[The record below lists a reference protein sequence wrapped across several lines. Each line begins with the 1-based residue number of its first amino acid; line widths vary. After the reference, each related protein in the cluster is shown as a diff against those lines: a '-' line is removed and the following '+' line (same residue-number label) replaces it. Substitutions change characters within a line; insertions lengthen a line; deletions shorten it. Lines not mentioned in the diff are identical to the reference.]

1 MADAGTSGPAAAQD
15 VEVEWQFDA
24 LDLRPVERWLA
35 ALPLRGA
42 ELTPGAITAQAT
54 PARRLTDRYLDTADW
69 RIGRAGFVLRTRQRG
84 RASEATLKDDR
95 PADASGLRTRLE
107 FTEPLDDGTVASLSA
122 DGPVGRRVR
131 AVIGRR
137 RLQQILEVRTRRR
150 PFALRAGGED
160 VAELTL
166 DETAV
171 MVGAGRPLQ
180 LRRVEVE
187 VVPAWSDRL
196 APLVDELRR
205 SCGLQPANLSKYEAG
220 LLALG
225 ASVPA
230 APELGPTTVSPE
242 STMGELAFAV
252 LRRHFGLVLAREPGT
267 RLGEDI
273 EVLHDM
279 RVATR
284 RLRAAIDMCSD
295 VLPAR
300 AAAINEELKWL
311 AGVLGAVRDLDV
323 QLERMDDM
331 DQLAAALAARTDGSP
346 LDELR
351 VALEAQRVEARR
363 ILLDAL
369 DSARWERL
377 VNVMTAMATR
387 GPSRVNAP
395 GRRPARLAAPPLV
408 EARHERVR
416 KAAKRARRS
425 GVAADYHRLRIRA
438 KRLRYSL
445 EFVSDL
451 YGARP
456 SQVVRRLAKLQDTL
470 GLLQD
475 AEVATV
481 RLLDLATT
489 GDVPLSPLTVF
500 AMGGVAEWYRA
511 DADRLLERLPRLLK
525 AVKGDEW
532 DELSRVME
540 EGRRDAAASLPAPR
554 RRAAGVLT
562 VVPELDSAAAS
573 VAAPTEELTAS
584 PAPPA
589 GETVIHVA
597 PRPPAPAPAP
607 TGDELP
613 PGVSGRE
620 AHPSGQDTINHTGHR
635 GP

>member
-1 MADAGTSGPAAAQD
+1 MADRGTSGPAPAAQD

-35 ALPLRGA
+35 ALPVRGA
-42 ELTPGAITAQAT
+42 ELTHGAITAQAA
-54 PARRLTDRYLDTADW
+54 PARRLTDRYLDTGDW

-95 PADASGLRTRLE
+95 PAEASGLRTRLE

-171 MVGAGRPLQ
+171 VVGTGRPLQ

-187 VVPAWSDRL
+187 VVPAWVDRL
-196 APLVDELRR
+196 APLVDELRE
-205 SCGLQPANLSKYEAG
+205 SCGLQPAKLSKYEAG
-220 LLALG
+220 LLARG
-225 ASVPA
+225 ASVPS
-230 APELGPTTVSPE
+230 APDLGPTTVSPE

-252 LRRHFGLVLAREPGT
+252 LRRQFGVVLAREPGT

-273 EVLHDM
+273 EELHDM

-284 RLRAAIDMCSD
+284 RLRAAIDMFSD

-300 AAAINEELKWL
+300 AGAINEELKWL

-346 LDELR
+346 LLELR
-351 VALEAQRVEARR
+351 AALEAQRVEARR
-363 ILLDAL
+363 NLLDAL

-377 VNVMTAMATR
+377 VNAMTGMVTR

-395 GRRPARLAAPPLV
+395 GRRPALLSAPPLV
-408 EARHERVR
+408 EARHDRVR

-425 GVAADYHRLRIRA
+425 GVAGDYHRLRIRA

-489 GDVPLSPLTVF
+489 GEVALSPLTVF

-532 DELSRVME
+532 DDLSRVME
-540 EGRRDAAASLPAPR
+540 EGRRDAEASLPPPR

-562 VVPELDSAAAS
+562 VVPELEA
-573 VAAPTEELTAS
+573 
-584 PAPPA
+584 PAPGPA
-589 GETVIHVA
+589 IEPATSATPPVGESVIHVA
-597 PRPPAPAPAP
+597 PPPPAPE
-607 TGDELP
+607 TEEELP

-620 AHPSGQDTINHTGHR
+620 AHPSGQDSINHTGHR